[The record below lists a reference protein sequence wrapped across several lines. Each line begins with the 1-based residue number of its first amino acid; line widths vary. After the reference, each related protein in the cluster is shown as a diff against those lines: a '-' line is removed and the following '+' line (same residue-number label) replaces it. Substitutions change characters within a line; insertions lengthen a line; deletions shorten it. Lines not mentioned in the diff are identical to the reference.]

1 MVEGWLRLHMFIT
14 YVTVCILVS
23 QVVSLCLHWMQPA
36 WCVDLYSFSDPV
48 FGLKSEQRGSEKV
61 QSELRQDLSA
71 DFEGHFDW
79 IEDGNF

>member
-1 MVEGWLRLHMFIT
+1 
-14 YVTVCILVS
+14 
-23 QVVSLCLHWMQPA
+23 MQPA